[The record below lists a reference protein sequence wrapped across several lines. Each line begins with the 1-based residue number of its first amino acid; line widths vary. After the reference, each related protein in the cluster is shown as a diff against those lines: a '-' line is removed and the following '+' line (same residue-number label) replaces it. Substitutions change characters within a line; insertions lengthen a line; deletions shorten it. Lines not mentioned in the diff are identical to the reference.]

1 MRRFAKKKLFIIFE
15 HLPEFIRGHF
25 SFICPYGQF
34 MLKLGPTVLLAHGR
48 ASEVDDR
55 PTILTFSCLIYPFKA
70 PIAIG
75 LCRSDPDS
83 NFFSINRS
91 IIAMLVKREEMS
103 NKAFRDPL

>member
-1 MRRFAKKKLFIIFE
+1 MLQ
-15 HLPEFIRGHF
+15 LGH
-25 SFICPYGQF
+25 
-34 MLKLGPTVLLAHGR
+34 TVELAHGH

-55 PTILTFSCLIYPFKA
+55 PTILTFSCRIYPFKA

-83 NFFSINRS
+83 NFFSTNRS
-91 IIAMLVKREEMS
+91 IVARLVKREETS